1 MAFSS
6 EPAALPANISVLFGA
21 SVKEGANGVQTIVWY
36 MMQDQMHLSL
46 ARCMLLGKANKLC
59 VRISQGRVSEDVD
72 VFGVKEC

>member
-21 SVKEGANGVQTIVWY
+21 LAKEEGNGVQTIVWY

-46 ARCMLLGKANKLC
+46 ASCMLLGKATKLC
-59 VRISQGRVSEDVD
+59 VRISQGQVSEDVD
-72 VFGVKEC
+72 VCGVNER